1 MATNAGEGDGRALAQ
16 LAVQKG
22 PGAGTQLEVLQ
33 PVVTVGKSRESDVV
47 IDDDSVSSTHATLEY
62 GRGAWRI
69 TDMGSAN
76 GTFVEGVRL
85 APDVPTPLTYG
96 STVRFGGVQ
105 THFRPVEGADLEV
118 ARENYRPPAA
128 PTRLVERRRGMRVPV
143 WLVLLLVAV
152 LVVAAVW
159 FGLAWQPEP
168 EPAPV
173 DESGAI
179 GMLVY
184 VSVADPT

>member
-1 MATNAGEGDGRALAQ
+1 MATNAGEGDGRALAR

-22 PGAGTQLEVLQ
+22 PRAGTQLDVLQ
-33 PVVTVGKSRESDVV
+33 PVVTVGKSRDSDVL

-62 GRGAWRI
+62 ERGAWRI
-69 TDMGSAN
+69 TDRGSAN

-85 APDVPTPLTYG
+85 APDVATPLTYG

-105 THFRPVEGADLEV
+105 THFRPVEGADPEG
-118 ARENYRPPAA
+118 ARESYRPPAA
-128 PTRLVERRRGMRVPV
+128 PTRLVERRRGTRVPL

-168 EPAPV
+168 TPTPI

-179 GMLVY
+179 GMLVHAA
-184 VSVADPT
+184 VAGAT